1 MVERIERGGGDIYLI
16 LKNRSNIDHIN
27 ICPFH
32 EARFL
37 TCGSVIEDMLFFAR
51 FFPAVSFPRF
61 VTYPISRSA
70 IDEGMVVLVNTDER
84 ESMNL

>member
-1 MVERIERGGGDIYLI
+1 MTKWSNESKGGEGRGEDIYLI

-70 IDEGMVVLVNTDER
+70 IDEAGGNGR
-84 ESMNL
+84 AR